1 MWVSGG
7 RTFPVGGD
15 IKGKGP
21 EVGQC
26 VAVGRIR
33 ELEAKSKMHP
43 A

>member
-26 VAVGRIR
+26 VAVGKIR